1 MPVPTD
7 VMRRTYPVSRTDTRP
22 RCRSCGRR
30 FIPPY
35 PGFEYCH
42 DDRYDD

>member
-7 VMRRTYPVSRTDTRP
+7 VLRRAYPVHVSDTRP
-22 RCRSCGRR
+22 RCRTCGRR
-30 FIPPY
+30 FTPPF

-42 DDRYDD
+42 VDRDDD